1 MKMRLSTLY
10 VCLIVTFVPSC
21 QRNSDGQ
28 RARELLTEIN
38 SIMNRQEASLRSL
51 PPNAG
56 EIFSREN
63 LGRFPANRAQL
74 EAPAREMMRL
84 NESHIAQQQEMAGK
98 FDEISRLNLGDNFRR
113 YASLQAEVFRK
124 RADGSSVLNERL
136 ALVLDRRVVDQQTF
150 RAKLEE
156 VNLRLGHID
165 KETREL
171 EAQLASIPKP
181 SVK

>member
-10 VCLIVTFVPSC
+10 ICLVITFVLGC
-21 QRNSDGQ
+21 QRNSDDQ
-28 RARELLTEIN
+28 RARQLLAEIN
-38 SIMNRQEASLRSL
+38 SIMNQQEASLRSL
-51 PPNAG
+51 PPNSG

-63 LGRFPANRAQL
+63 LGRFPTNRAQL

-98 FDEISRLNLGDNFRR
+98 FDEISRLNLDDNFRR
-113 YASLQAEVFRK
+113 YASLQAGVFRK
-124 RADGSSVLNERL
+124 RAEGVSVLSERL

-156 VNLRLGHID
+156 VDLHLGQID

-171 EAQLASIPKP
+171 EAQLALIPKP